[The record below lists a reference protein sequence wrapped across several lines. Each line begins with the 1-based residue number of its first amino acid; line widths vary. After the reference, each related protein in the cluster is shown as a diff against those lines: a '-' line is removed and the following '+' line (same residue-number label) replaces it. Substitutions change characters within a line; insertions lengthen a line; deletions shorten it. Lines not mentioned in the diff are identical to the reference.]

1 MALQRALPGQVPRR
15 ARTARGVV
23 GAAYSYRTNPKALWV
38 RGGAGK
44 GAPRVLLA
52 MWRPARPLH
61 KLAGLG
67 PLCLRSAR
75 PPGPLPGPLDL
86 LPALWLPAPVLR
98 KRPGLADPLLARSTR
113 WRVGLRV

>member
-1 MALQRALPGQVPRR
+1 MQVRLR
-15 ARTARGVV
+15 VQTVRGVV

-44 GAPRVLLA
+44 GVPRVPLA

-75 PPGPLPGPLDL
+75 PPGLPPGPSDL
-86 LPALWLPAPVLR
+86 PPALWLPAPVLR

-113 WRVGLRV
+113 WWVGLRV